1 MKGPLSC
8 LQEHERPVMEGGL
21 GVSPQTPCSAVML
34 GIDGRQGR
42 EGMQGREGVQRGT
55 VLTSLLERLQLLT
68 LQLLDGGRDGL
79 EGSLQALAQHHV
91 IRLRP
96 QPDAVLVFVS
106 GQRELADVQLLE
118 RRRGKT
124 GVRDHYGNKK
134 T

>member
-8 LQEHERPVMEGGL
+8 LHEHERPVMEGGL

-34 GIDGRQGR
+34 GIDGRQGI
-42 EGMQGREGVQRGT
+42 EGMQRGT

-118 RRRGKT
+118 RRKGKT
-124 GVRDHYGNKK
+124 RVRDHYGNKK